1 MVNTCTSGMRMALD
15 CARNVYEAVDRRMP
29 EAAALANWL
38 RQSAAAFGLP
48 DTAIPDDD
56 APRRSRRRG
65 VPAPDWRKIGSALTS
80 AEAALPDIANAL
92 ADRWIEAIAGTLALD
107 PLDARILALA
117 LHYKL
122 DQRVERL
129 FDAISEC
136 RGLITRFHR
145 DSGLIALLLHLPTA
159 EIEMRLTGDAKLR
172 ASGLL
177 RVDQHGELCVLE
189 HLVSLIRQDV
199 PPSADFYDQLLGAIA
214 VDPLP
219 WESFEHLGREAEVV
233 ASVLRAALSGQGTRR
248 RVAPRGAAGP
258 RSTPRDRNRS

>member
-1 MVNTCTSGMRMALD
+1 
-15 CARNVYEAVDRRMP
+15 
-29 EAAALANWL
+29 
-38 RQSAAAFGLP
+38 
-48 DTAIPDDD
+48 
-56 APRRSRRRG
+56 
-65 VPAPDWRKIGSALTS
+65 
-80 AEAALPDIANAL
+80 
-92 ADRWIEAIAGTLALD
+92 
-107 PLDARILALA
+107 
-117 LHYKL
+117 
-122 DQRVERL
+122 
-129 FDAISEC
+129 
-136 RGLITRFHR
+136 
-145 DSGLIALLLHLPTA
+145 
-159 EIEMRLTGDAKLR
+159 MRLTGDAKLR

-258 RSTPRDRNRS
+258 RSTPRDRNRR